1 MDARLR
7 QATRRSRR
15 GSALLCLL
23 VLSLLAVGSAT
34 ATVAPQPGDFQG
46 CPERGQGGDPDLNR
60 VKNRS
65 AAVTAPQSMTV
76 AQLNALPLPLE
87 ALRGKRARWPA
98 STVAEVSALEQQGV
112 VVEGF
117 LIGAKQSGTE
127 TTNCRRK
134 ELRDDHLWIVE
145 AQDHARAQAV
155 VAEVT
160 PRWLAANPGWRL
172 RFLTRL
178 ANQRARVRLTGWL
191 MLDPE
196 HPEQI
201 GKTRGGLWEVHPI
214 TTIEVFSGGRWI
226 EL

>member
-1 MDARLR
+1 MDDRRR
-7 QATRRSRR
+7 QATRRSRCW
-15 GSALLCLL
+15 SALLCLVRL
-23 VLSLLAVGSAT
+23 PLLAVGAAT
-34 ATVAPQPGDFQG
+34 AAVAPQPGDVRS

-60 VKNRS
+60 LKNRS

-127 TTNCRRK
+127 STNCKRQ
-134 ELRDDHLWIVE
+134 ELRDDHLWIVD
-145 AQDHARAQAV
+145 AQDHTRAQSV

-160 PRWLAANPGWRL
+160 PRWLASNPGWRL

-178 ANQRARVRLTGWL
+178 ADQRARVRLTGWL

-196 HPEQI
+196 HPEPI
-201 GKTRGGLWEVHPI
+201 GQTRGGLWEIHLI
-214 TTIEVFSGGRWI
+214 TTIEVFSGGRWM